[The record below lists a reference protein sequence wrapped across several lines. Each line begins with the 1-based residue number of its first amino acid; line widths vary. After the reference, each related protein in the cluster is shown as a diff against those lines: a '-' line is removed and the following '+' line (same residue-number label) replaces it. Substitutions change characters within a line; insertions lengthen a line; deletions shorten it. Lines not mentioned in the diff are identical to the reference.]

1 MFSNMWNVFKK
12 EVYRVLSDRRLI
24 ITVFL
29 VPGLTIYLMYSL
41 IGDVVSDQAEE
52 IEQHKTI
59 LYQENMP
66 SDLRGLLNAQLNI
79 DILNLADLEE
89 EYDELLLEG
98 EIDVVLVFDDEFY
111 QIITDQSGV
120 PMLEAYYNDAKQN
133 SAISYAR
140 ITNVINQYREEII
153 VNRLS
158 DPSDYMVFDFD
169 SQIVTDEQSAAG
181 QGVASIL
188 PMLIVIFLFAGAMS
202 IGPDA
207 IAGEKE
213 RGTIAT
219 LLVTPIKRRDIALGK
234 VFSLAILSLAS
245 ALSSFVGV
253 LLSLPK
259 LLQLEG
265 SNATMDIYGITDYA
279 AILLV
284 LMSTVLFITGLI
296 AIISAYAKT
305 IKEASMLIMP
315 FYFIAIIVGIL
326 NSFNAGV
333 SQETIVHLIPIYG
346 PINLLAGIFTF
357 DYLTVNLIIVVVS
370 SILYTALFI
379 YILNMMFKSEKIMF
393 QK

>member
-234 VFSLAILSLAS
+234 VFSLAVLSLAS

-284 LMSTVLFITGLI
+284 LMST
-296 AIISAYAKT
+296 IIYYRT
-305 IKEASMLIMP
+305 
-315 FYFIAIIVGIL
+315 YCD
-326 NSFNAGV
+326 N
-333 SQETIVHLIPIYG
+333 
-346 PINLLAGIFTF
+346 
-357 DYLTVNLIIVVVS
+357 
-370 SILYTALFI
+370 
-379 YILNMMFKSEKIMF
+379 
-393 QK
+393 

>member
-357 DYLTVNLIIVVVS
+357 DYLTVNLIIVIVS